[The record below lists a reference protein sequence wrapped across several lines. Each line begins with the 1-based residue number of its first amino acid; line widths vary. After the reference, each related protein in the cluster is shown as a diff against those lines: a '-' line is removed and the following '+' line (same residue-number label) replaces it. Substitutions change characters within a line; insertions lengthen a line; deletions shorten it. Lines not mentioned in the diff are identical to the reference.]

1 MWLRLRHVWICGLAM
16 AIGCQQQS
24 DTAQPGEFG
33 RFEGEVVASWDD
45 NGRHMTLREGFAYV
59 DPQNRRWVAPAGTVV
74 DGASIPRGFWTV
86 IGGPFEGRY
95 RNASVVHD
103 IGCDE
108 MRESWEDVHRMFYD
122 ACRCGGVDETQAKM
136 MYYAVYH
143 FGPRWERV
151 TETQL
156 EWQPGDDGQMV
167 QRPVTIETAVRI
179 DPPAPT
185 PEEIE
190 QVVEF
195 IAEDNPT
202 VTSIKQ
208 MDREALHRRPRRGRN
223 KPSGLSDLSGRRG
236 PERTGEGSSAAD
248 PARQGEVPARQR
260 QRVSQELGTT
270 HSSELTVE
278 RGWDEVPRNQLR
290 EPEVQASDG
299 QFNARRGRRGE
310 DRR

>member
-1 MWLRLRHVWICGLAM
+1 MRSCFRHFWICGLAF
-16 AIGCQQQS
+16 AIGCQPQS
-24 DTAQPGEFG
+24 DTAQPGNFG

-74 DGASIPRGFWTV
+74 DGASIPQGFWTV

-108 MRESWEDVHRMFYD
+108 MPESWEDVHRMFYD
-122 ACRCGGVDETQAKM
+122 ACRCGGVDETQAKL

-143 FGPRWERV
+143 FGPRWELV

-156 EWQPGDDGQMV
+156 EWQPSDDGQMV
-167 QRPVTIETAVRI
+167 QRPVLVETAVRI

-185 PEEIE
+185 PEEVD

-195 IAEDNPT
+195 IAEENPT
-202 VTSIKQ
+202 VTSIKK
-208 MDREALHRRPRRGRN
+208 MDREALHRRPWRGRN
-223 KPSGLSDLSGRRG
+223 KPSDLSKQSGRLG
-236 PERTGEGSSAAD
+236 TERSDKWSSVEPRSGGAPREHRLRTPQQTDMLSRELTAEEARWQRD
-248 PARQGEVPARQR
+248 PARTQPRQR
-260 QRVSQELGTT
+260 LAVSPQRKVN
-270 HSSELTVE
+270 
-278 RGWDEVPRNQLR
+278 R
-290 EPEVQASDG
+290 
-299 QFNARRGRRGE
+299 
-310 DRR
+310 